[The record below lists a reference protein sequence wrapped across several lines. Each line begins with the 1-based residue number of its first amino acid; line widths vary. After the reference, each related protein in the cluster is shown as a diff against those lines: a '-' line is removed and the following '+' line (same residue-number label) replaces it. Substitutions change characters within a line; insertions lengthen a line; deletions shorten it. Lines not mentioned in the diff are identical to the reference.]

1 MAIYTLWQ
9 KQHLA
14 IRADLEKS
22 FPATINLG
30 LFTLSS
36 AKVRALML
44 DKHSEIAKKL
54 MDMVARVTIDYTN
67 FAIDEYEQILG
78 RLRQD
83 PKDIEQIDDLKG
95 YMITAPNLV
104 LNLNLQVS
112 PIYIISLANFNFSY
126 TIILNSSRTVSATS
140 TRWSP

>member
-1 MAIYTLWQ
+1 
-9 KQHLA
+9 
-14 IRADLEKS
+14 
-22 FPATINLG
+22 
-30 LFTLSS
+30 
-36 AKVRALML
+36 ML